1 MSKLKR
7 TFVSFF
13 GPKLQAKRRG
23 AMAIF
28 AALALV
34 LTLGVVVLPTAGV
47 EVQAAEDGQTLNV
60 AKWTGQTTLE
70 NVSGRQATIKVGD
83 IYHMWYA
90 TNDTTLNHT
99 LSTDPVSFE
108 AGTANTFDTVPAEVA
123 SVTICYEDG
132 TYYMI
137 AYETGEGG
145 NQKFAIYTSIDGNDW
160 TYGSTVFDGAAAFS
174 ELTGLFTKV
183 DGPYLFKDENT
194 YRLYF
199 QVKTNDS
206 GTNYYNIYTAESNAA
221 SLASI
226 ADGSDNV
233 DFTLANGNQPVL
245 SPGTDTNEW
254 DGKFVMHPMVVKD
267 GDTYYMWY
275 SAHNGSDQQ
284 IGFASSA
291 DGYTWVT
298 SPGNPMLP
306 RTTYNAVGEPS
317 VIKDG
322 DTWRMW
328 YLATSNQIR
337 YLEATGPFEF
347 SSIQDAINAADEGD
361 TVNVAPGTYNEGF
374 TVANKTNLTI
384 TGAGAESTVIEPT
397 SLITT
402 GVGHKYTADME
413 AVVFVDDSTEV
424 NIEDM
429 TIKSTGATPG
439 GTGDADTIVF
449 WNASTGTISNCVIEG
464 TYTISGAQTG
474 QGVAVDA
481 GTNETTTL
489 DIINTNIRGFQ
500 KNGIDVVD
508 GNGTESNAGTITV
521 NVAGGSIT
529 GAGAIDTIAQNG
541 IMFWDRGGGTLA
553 GTVDGVAISG
563 FEYTPADDEACGIL
577 NYCSTGGMSSI
588 TGCKFTNNEI
598 QVWDGNAKT
607 LTIEDV
613 LANNDFDRAVTVDRP
628 DSSLLH
634 TIWSSIQDAI
644 DVAED
649 GDTVEVAAGTYT
661 EQVVINKS
669 LTLQGTGNPVIKAPD
684 SPTAFTFPESGASWE
699 PVVFAFGGTLGE
711 TNITGTDTIQVAIS
725 GFTVDGSAREPT
737 WRSAGILLRNAEG
750 TISGNTV
757 QNMYVNGKETFGIV
771 AYGNSDVTI
780 TGNNVSGYARCGI
793 GANGDADADLTDDP
807 NAVIEGN
814 TVTGPGGVDVT
825 WAPNGIQIGYGA
837 TGVIS
842 GNTVR
847 GNEWPGTAWTGS
859 GILVFAS
866 NDVEVDGNTLQNNE
880 TGIAVGGSS
889 SLTTSGTWIH
899 GNAVDGNTFGI
910 SIQDWSVSTTIEN
923 NTVKNSA
930 YHGIAICSFDYNPP
944 TGTVI
949 ESNTITGNNTEDVE
963 TSGGIWIDED
973 ADASEVSVHFNN
985 IVDNNGFG
993 IINDGINEVD
1003 ATLNWWGDASGPA
1016 HASNSDG
1023 RGDAVSAK
1031 INYDP
1036 WIGKA
1041 NTPSAHADI
1050 ASGQSD
1056 ILDVGDNS
1064 LVVNMIDGGTAS
1076 FNAVVETRAPSQ
1088 GYTGMGPDNKGI
1100 AKTIVITTDADDDD
1114 FIMTIKLHY
1123 TDAELAAAGINEENM
1138 ALYYYNTAA
1147 SKWELAVLGNIGGT
1161 THFQL
1166 GAAAEPVAAN
1176 LGKYGVDTASNIV
1189 WAVVNHCTDFGAG
1202 SLPVATVT
1210 TTTTGTI
1217 IIPGGTVTITS
1228 TQTMSQQTIT
1238 QTLPQQTITHILP
1251 GTVETV
1257 TLPVTV
1263 TQPGAGTTE
1272 TKTAFQTTAV
1282 TTTLQQ
1288 SATTATSTTTTTQ
1301 TITEEITDWT
1311 ITIVIAI
1318 IALLVGALVV
1328 AIIARRV

>member
-1 MSKLKR
+1 MKEKIKAPGRLVLA
-7 TFVSFF
+7 F
-13 GPKLQAKRRG
+13 
-23 AMAIF
+23 
-28 AALALV
+28 ALV
-34 LTLGVVVLPTAGV
+34 LALSMGIVALPTAGV
-47 EVQAAEDGQTLNV
+47 EAVTGGQTLNV
-60 AKWTGQTTLE
+60 AKWSGPTTLA
-70 NVSGRQATIKVGD
+70 VTGRQATIKVGET
-83 IYHMWYA
+83 YHMWYA
-90 TNDTTLNHT
+90 TSDTELYHT
-99 LSTDPVSFE
+99 SSDSPASFTAASEPVTF
-108 AGTANTFDTVPAEVA
+108 GTGDTPAEVG
-123 SVTICYEDG
+123 SVTVCSRGD
-132 TYYMI
+132 TFYMI
-137 AYETGEGG
+137 AYGAT
-145 NQKFAIYTSIDGNDW
+145 NKVFNIYTSADGTSWANK
-160 TYGSTVFDGAAAFS
+160 GIVFDGANLPSDYSKIDA
-174 ELTGLFTKV
+174 
-183 DGPYLFKDENT
+183 PYLFNDEGK

-199 QVKTNDS
+199 QVKSEGGERYD
-206 GTNYYNIYTAESNAA
+206 IYTAESNAA

-245 SPGTDTNEW
+245 SPSETTDW
-254 DGKFVMHPMVVKD
+254 DGAFVMHPMVVKE

-275 SAHNGSDQQ
+275 SAHNGTNPQQ
-284 IGFASSA
+284 IGVASST
-291 DGYTWVT
+291 DGYNWDK

-337 YLEATGPFEF
+337 CLEATGPFEF

-361 TVNVAPGTYNEGF
+361 TVNVAPGTYNKGF

-588 TGCKFTNNEI
+588 TGCNFTNNEI

-725 GFTVDGSAREPT
+725 GFTVDGSAR
-737 WRSAGILLRNAEG
+737 
-750 TISGNTV
+750 
-757 QNMYVNGKETFGIV
+757 
-771 AYGNSDVTI
+771 
-780 TGNNVSGYARCGI
+780 
-793 GANGDADADLTDDP
+793 
-807 NAVIEGN
+807 
-814 TVTGPGGVDVT
+814 
-825 WAPNGIQIGYGA
+825 
-837 TGVIS
+837 
-842 GNTVR
+842 
-847 GNEWPGTAWTGS
+847 
-859 GILVFAS
+859 
-866 NDVEVDGNTLQNNE
+866 
-880 TGIAVGGSS
+880 
-889 SLTTSGTWIH
+889 
-899 GNAVDGNTFGI
+899 
-910 SIQDWSVSTTIEN
+910 
-923 NTVKNSA
+923 
-930 YHGIAICSFDYNPP
+930 
-944 TGTVI
+944 
-949 ESNTITGNNTEDVE
+949 
-963 TSGGIWIDED
+963 
-973 ADASEVSVHFNN
+973 
-985 IVDNNGFG
+985 
-993 IINDGINEVD
+993 
-1003 ATLNWWGDASGPA
+1003 
-1016 HASNSDG
+1016 
-1023 RGDAVSAK
+1023 
-1031 INYDP
+1031 
-1036 WIGKA
+1036 
-1041 NTPSAHADI
+1041 
-1050 ASGQSD
+1050 
-1056 ILDVGDNS
+1056 
-1064 LVVNMIDGGTAS
+1064 
-1076 FNAVVETRAPSQ
+1076 
-1088 GYTGMGPDNKGI
+1088 
-1100 AKTIVITTDADDDD
+1100 
-1114 FIMTIKLHY
+1114 
-1123 TDAELAAAGINEENM
+1123 
-1138 ALYYYNTAA
+1138 
-1147 SKWELAVLGNIGGT
+1147 
-1161 THFQL
+1161 
-1166 GAAAEPVAAN
+1166 
-1176 LGKYGVDTASNIV
+1176 
-1189 WAVVNHCTDFGAG
+1189 
-1202 SLPVATVT
+1202 
-1210 TTTTGTI
+1210 
-1217 IIPGGTVTITS
+1217 
-1228 TQTMSQQTIT
+1228 
-1238 QTLPQQTITHILP
+1238 
-1251 GTVETV
+1251 
-1257 TLPVTV
+1257 
-1263 TQPGAGTTE
+1263 
-1272 TKTAFQTTAV
+1272 
-1282 TTTLQQ
+1282 
-1288 SATTATSTTTTTQ
+1288 
-1301 TITEEITDWT
+1301 
-1311 ITIVIAI
+1311 
-1318 IALLVGALVV
+1318 
-1328 AIIARRV
+1328 